1 VTLEMRLLVPLIAS
15 ALLILFGLIILF
27 LSTGEMRTFGWVLFA
42 VGIVGTGVNF
52 VMWSRSRR
60 P

>member
-1 VTLEMRLLVPLIAS
+1 MRLLVPLIAS

>member
-1 VTLEMRLLVPLIAS
+1 MRLLVPLIAS

-27 LSTGEMRTFGWVLFA
+27 LSTGEMRIFGWVLFT